1 MHKSVYV
8 CSVKA
13 QVESNP
19 VNEVKR
25 AFAVENMKL
34 MFDRRSVYEFRSLTF
49 KWFSKYLAPLQYFAL
64 CIVCSVFSFSFSPS
78 SVFSRFTREYKY

>member
-1 MHKSVYV
+1 M
-8 CSVKA
+8 SVKA
-13 QVESNP
+13 QAESNP

-34 MFDRRSVYEFRSLTF
+34 MFDRRSDYEFRSLTF

-64 CIVCSVFSFSFSPS
+64 CIVCSVFSLFLLHLS
-78 SVFSRFTREYKY
+78 SRDLLGNINIET